1 MHFLFML
8 FGIAFRTS
16 ASGLLSSKPFLGR
29 AMHHGCVAGANRG
42 EGSGRVVADIAKLSV
57 GREAY
62 YTRELATDDEQY
74 LSGHGE
80 SPARW
85 YGACRYQ
92 PWAGGR
98 SIAGGLPADVRGPP
112 PRQRRTSW
120 PPAWPQRRPRLRVVS
135 RPTKGDSILYGLGGP
150 ATGRAVLRAH
160 HPRSTRPSSGCDIS
174 RVTRA
179 PAGRPRPRGLI

>member
-1 MHFLFML
+1 ML
-8 FGIAFRTS
+8 FGIAFCTS
-16 ASGLLSSKPFLGR
+16 ASGLLSSETIFWGEQCTTGVLLAPTE
-29 AMHHGCVAGANRG
+29 G

-98 SIAGGLPADVRGPP
+98 SIAGGF
-112 PRQRRTSW
+112 RQMFEG
-120 PPAWPQRRPRLRVVS
+120 RRPDSGEPLG
-135 RPTKGDSILYGLGGP
+135 RPHGRNAVP
-150 ATGRAVLRAH
+150 AFAWCR
-160 HPRSTRPSSGCDIS
+160 
-174 RVTRA
+174 
-179 PAGRPRPRGLI
+179 GRPRATRSCTAWAARPPAVRCSGRIIHDLPDHRADVTSQG

>member
-1 MHFLFML
+1 M
-8 FGIAFRTS
+8 GV
-16 ASGLLSSKPFLGR
+16 LLAPTE
-29 AMHHGCVAGANRG
+29 G
-42 EGSGRVVADIAKLSV
+42 EGSGRLVADIAKLSV

-92 PWAGGR
+92 PSAGGR

-120 PPAWPQRRPRLRVVS
+120 PPAWPQRRPRLR
-135 RPTKGDSILYGLGGP
+135 
-150 ATGRAVLRAH
+150 ATGMIA
-160 HPRSTRPSSGCDIS
+160 PFRSKG
-174 RVTRA
+174 
-179 PAGRPRPRGLI
+179 GRP

>member
-1 MHFLFML
+1 ML
-8 FGIAFRTS
+8 FGIAFCTS
-16 ASGLLSSKPFLGR
+16 ASGLLSSETIFWGEQCTTGVLLAPTE
-29 AMHHGCVAGANRG
+29 G

-98 SIAGGLPADVRGPP
+98 ASPAASGRCSRAAAPTAANLLAARMAATPSPPSRGVAADQGRLDPVRP
-112 PRQRRTSW
+112 
-120 PPAWPQRRPRLRVVS
+120 
-135 RPTKGDSILYGLGGP
+135 
-150 ATGRAVLRAH
+150 
-160 HPRSTRPSSGCDIS
+160 
-174 RVTRA
+174 
-179 PAGRPRPRGLI
+179 GRPGHRPCGAPGASSTIYQTIERM